1 MGVAG
6 TVLVVDDS
14 PTIRRVV
21 ESVLKARGFET
32 LSAGDGREALDLVAT
47 HRVDLVLLDFVMP
60 VMNGYQFCRELRAEK
75 STERLPVVLMSA
87 KGDKIRGQ
95 FVEQTGAV
103 DAITKP
109 FDPRALLAV
118 VENALRKPT
127 SIAPKSEP
135 AGGAEEARLDMAPLE
150 ALVDPAE
157 RALEI
162 SNLFSKGLARL
173 VVPALAKL
181 GSSPEPAAVAET
193 LRAALEPAKLRG
205 LGGLLALL
213 EQPKEKAAALAG
225 DLSFI
230 SIAEVLQLLEL
241 QRQSG
246 ALTIAYGDQEI
257 ILYFAEGK
265 IDLARSAHL
274 PISFRLGR
282 YLVEDGVLT
291 PEQLKALTDPAT
303 SGKRLLGE
311 ELVKLGSATERQ
323 IKDALRRQSSELVY
337 ESVRWKSGRF
347 TFEAGAGCAE
357 ATLAQLALTPAG
369 LLMEGFRRVDEWQ
382 LIEGSFKFDDVLQ
395 KDAVAVERY
404 DRSKLTPAEVQVLES
419 IDGIRTV
426 RQIVDLLAAST
437 FDTCKILYQFLKA
450 RLVRCK
456 TT

>member
-1 MGVAG
+1 
-6 TVLVVDDS
+6 LVVDDS
-14 PTIRRVV
+14 PTIRKVV
-21 ESVLKARGFET
+21 ESVLRARGFET
-32 LSAGDGREALDLVAT
+32 LTAGDGREALDLLSE
-47 HRVDLVLLDFVMP
+47 HHVDLVLLDFVMP
-60 VMNGYQFCRELRAEK
+60 VMNGFQFCRELRANK
-75 STERLPVVLMSA
+75 ATERLPVVLMSA

-95 FVEQTGAV
+95 FVEQTGAI

-127 SIAPKSEP
+127 STSPRSEP
-135 AGGAEEARLDMAPLE
+135 PPARDDSRLDMAPLE
-150 ALVDPAE
+150 AMVDPTE
-157 RALEI
+157 RAREI

-173 VVPALAKL
+173 LLPVLSKL
-181 GSSPEPAAVAET
+181 GPNPEPTTLAQT
-193 LRAALEPAKLRG
+193 LREVLEPAKLRG

-213 EQPKEKAAALAG
+213 EQPKEQAAALTG
-225 DLSFI
+225 DLSFV
-230 SIAEVLQLLEL
+230 SIAEVLQMLEL
-241 QRQSG
+241 QRQFG

-257 ILYFAEGK
+257 ILYLAGGK

-291 PEQLKALTDPAT
+291 SEQLQALMDPT
-303 SGKRLLGE
+303 TGGRRLLGE
-311 ELVKLGSATERQ
+311 ELVKLGSATAEQ
-323 IKDALRRQSSELVY
+323 IQAALRRQSSELVY

-347 TFEAGAGCAE
+347 TFEAGTSCAE
-357 ATLAQLALTPAG
+357 ATLAQLGLAPAG

-395 KDAVAVERY
+395 KDAVALERY
-404 DRSKLTPAEVQVLES
+404 DRSKLTAAEQWVLES
-419 IDGIRTV
+419 IDGNRTV
-426 RQIVDLLAAST
+426 RQVVDQVAAST
-437 FDTCKILYQFLKA
+437 FDTCKILFQFLQA